1 MLYSLLLTQIF
12 MRQKL
17 LFELERELKL
27 RNYSNKTVKNYCGY
41 VKDFLEYQR
50 NRGNKFDVAIVKEF
64 LSYKQNKG
72 LGFESISLNLSAI
85 KFLYRNVLGLANE
98 IKIKTPRKKRHL
110 PVVLSR
116 TEILKIIDSY
126 KNKKYS
132 LMIALAYGSGMRVS
146 EVIRLKVKN
155 VYLDEDVIFVKEG
168 KGGKDRMTII
178 PQKLKSDLSR
188 IIALRKPD
196 DYVFESERGGKLTER
211 TAQKVFKDGLRKAGV
226 AKNATFHSLRH
237 SFATH
242 LIENGTNIRY
252 VQKLLGHRSIKT
264 TEIYTHV
271 TRSIL
276 KDVISPL

>member
-1 MLYSLLLTQIF
+1 MQ
-12 MRQKL
+12 QKL

-27 RNYSNKTVKNYCGY
+27 RNYSRKTIKNYTGY
-41 VKDFLEYQR
+41 VKHFLQYQQ
-50 NRGNKFDVAIVKEF
+50 NRGNQFNVEIVKEF
-64 LSYKQNKG
+64 LFYKQKQG

-85 KFLYRNVLGLANE
+85 KFLYRNVLGIAGA

-110 PVVLSR
+110 PVVL
-116 TEILKIIDSY
+116 TKPEILRVINSY
-126 KNKKYS
+126 KNKKHS
-132 LMIALAYGSGMRVS
+132 LIIALAYGSGMRVS

-178 PQKLKSDLSR
+178 PEKLKSAL
-188 IIALRKPD
+188 IHFMALRKPD

-211 TAQKVFKDGLRKAGV
+211 TVQKVFKNGLEKAGIN
-226 AKNATFHSLRH
+226 KNATFHSLRH

-264 TEIYTHV
+264 TEIYTQV
-271 TRSIL
+271 TKSAL
-276 KDVISPL
+276 KNVISPL